1 MDPALTERESEVAA
15 LIARGMT
22 NRQIAAELVIAVGTA
37 QRHVANI
44 MTKLEVDSRTQVA
57 TWVVE
62 RDQARSARYIARV
75 HHVVHVPLGGRGYGA
90 AYLTDETGA
99 R

>member
-1 MDPALTERESEVAA
+1 MTLSEAVEYASATGSGVPSDTAAAAGVGPALTEREGEVAA

-44 MTKLEVDSRTQVA
+44 MTKLEVGSRTQVA

-62 RDQARSARYIARV
+62 RDRLGRV
-75 HHVVHVPLGGRGYGA
+75 D
-90 AYLTDETGA
+90 T
-99 R
+99 